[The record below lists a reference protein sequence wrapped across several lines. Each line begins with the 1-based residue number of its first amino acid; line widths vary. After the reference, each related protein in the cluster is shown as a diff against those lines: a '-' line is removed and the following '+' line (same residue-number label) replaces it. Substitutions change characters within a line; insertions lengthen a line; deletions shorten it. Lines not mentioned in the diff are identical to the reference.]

1 MSQPMNVSDSAAAEK
16 NVAEGSAAIV
26 DKEAVSITSLIFFIY
41 FIYLFVFLSFF
52 SRIVTRPNSPE
63 DAGAEA
69 EGAAATPTTRDDV
82 SFLISFSMLL
92 YFLINLVCFFILVYH
107 LPCCQ

>member
-52 SRIVTRPNSPE
+52 SRILVPIPLKMQERRQKALQQHPLR
-63 DAGAEA
+63 
-69 EGAAATPTTRDDV
+69 AT
-82 SFLISFSMLL
+82 M
-92 YFLINLVCFFILVYH
+92 
-107 LPCCQ
+107 